1 MGRNVE
7 GLLVLLMLM
16 CAMFIV
22 DGTLFW
28 LFPTPAY
35 VEMPFSVGMS
45 FAVWAAYLSPRE
57 R

>member
-1 MGRNVE
+1 MGRAE
-7 GLLVLLMLM
+7 EILILLMLM
-16 CAMFIV
+16 FSMFIV
-22 DGTLFW
+22 DGLLFW